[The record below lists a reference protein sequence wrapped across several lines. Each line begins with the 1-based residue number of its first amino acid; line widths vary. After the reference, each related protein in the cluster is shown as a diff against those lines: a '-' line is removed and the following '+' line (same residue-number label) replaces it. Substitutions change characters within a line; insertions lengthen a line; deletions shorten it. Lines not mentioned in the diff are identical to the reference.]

1 MGVGDWGSKCK
12 TIYYR
17 KGTLN
22 EKVYTVYIFMQWRK
36 RNHEGEIFMKKIHA
50 ARKFPTPIIILMV
63 QICQLIARFAVVYCR
78 IESERA
84 IEITIVILFY
94 VDFKTIV

>member
-1 MGVGDWGSKCK
+1 
-12 TIYYR
+12 
-17 KGTLN
+17 
-22 EKVYTVYIFMQWRK
+22 MQWRK
-36 RNHEGEIFMKKIHA
+36 RNHEGEILMKKIHA